1 MKEINLDKEIEKAQ
15 KKLDELIER
24 KSKQRAELQSD
35 LVDQLNALAE
45 KLGLNDQFSLKVVN
59 RTALYHGEPYSKAST
74 VKLISSITG
83 KVYRTFDVEDY
94 PIDELIENIEATLNR
109 DLDRY
114 KLIDQ
119 IIESTSDAESVDHKP
134 QYTRLILMN
143 GRTINLNFSLFRD
156 AVEVSVSKQ
165 IANEKNKISIKLDED
180 LSLVVEDNNLWS
192 TRDLTAK
199 IESKPIKCELTFDS
213 VNLAVKQSLMLLDKI
228 NGLNESDFQLLK
240 KGNNL

>member
-15 KKLDELIER
+15 KKLDELIEQ

-35 LVDQLNALAE
+35 LVDQLNSLAE
-45 KLGLNDQFSLKVVN
+45 KIGLNDQFSLKVVN

-74 VKLISSITG
+74 VKLISSVTG

-94 PIDELIENIEATLNR
+94 SIDKVIENIEATLNR

-119 IIESTSDAESVDHKP
+119 IINSTSDVESIDHKP
-134 QYTRLILMN
+134 QYTRLSLLN
-143 GRTINLNFSLFRD
+143 GRTVNLNFSLFRD
-156 AVEVSVSKQ
+156 AVEVSAYEQ
-165 IANEKNKISIKLDED
+165 IADEKNKISIKLDED
-180 LSLVVEDNNLWS
+180 LSLVVEDTNLWS

-199 IESKPIKCELTFDS
+199 IESKPIKCDLTFESIDS
-213 VNLAVKQSLMLLDKI
+213 AIKQSLSYLNKI
-228 NGLNESDFQLLK
+228 NGVGEPDFQLF
-240 KGNNL
+240 